1 MTDKSPSGAL
11 ERLFRLQE
19 LLLEAHTKAERR
31 NRTPEHLVH
40 VEAAWQDFRRK
51 RQEVASRREQA
62 EVRKNELDEQ
72 VAGYAEQLKKSEAKR
87 KAVKGQHEYTA
98 LLTEVDHAQREIRT
112 REDEL
117 LQVEETLSQARAD
130 EEALAA
136 TSGEEEAGY
145 EEQMAEWRAEQAKL
159 SAEIEVAEKKAAEIR
174 ATVDKRL
181 LAIFDR
187 IAKMRSGVAVAR
199 VAMVGPPDGRL
210 LLVQR
215 QAPAAAPL
223 RSPPL
228 ARDPPVRELQENPLL
243 GRQRPAVTAGRL
255 DGARG

>member
-19 LLLEAHTKAERR
+19 LLLEARTKAERR

-51 RQEVASRREQA
+51 RQEVVSRREQA
-62 EVRKNELDEQ
+62 EARKKELDEQ

-117 LQVEETLSQARAD
+117 LQVEEALSQARAD
-130 EEALAA
+130 EEALAS
-136 TSGEEEAGY
+136 TSGQEEAGY
-145 EEQMAEWRAEQAKL
+145 EEQMSEWRAEQAKL
-159 SAEIEVAEKKAAEIR
+159 SAEVEAAEKAAAEIR
-174 ATVDKRL
+174 AKIDKRL
-181 LAIFDR
+181 ISTFDR
-187 IAKMRSGVAVAR
+187 IAKMRHGVAVAR
-199 VAMVGPPDGRL
+199 VAMVASQTAACSSCNVRLRPQLLSDLRLSREILQCESCKRILYWDGSGL
-210 LLVQR
+210 
-215 QAPAAAPL
+215 P
-223 RSPPL
+223 
-228 ARDPPVRELQENPLL
+228 
-243 GRQRPAVTAGRL
+243 
-255 DGARG
+255 

>member
-1 MTDKSPSGAL
+1 LTEKSPSGAL

-19 LLLEAHTKAERR
+19 LLLEAHTKAERH

-62 EVRKNELDEQ
+62 EARKKELDEEI
-72 VAGYAEQLKKSEAKR
+72 AGYSEQLRKSEAKR

-117 LQVEETLSQARAD
+117 LQVEESLANARAD
-130 EEALAA
+130 EKTLAA

-145 EEQMAEWRAEQAKL
+145 EEQMSEWRAEQAKL
-159 SAEIEVAEKKAAEIR
+159 EAEVRVAEKAAAEIR
-174 ATVDKRL
+174 GKVDKRL
-181 LAIFDR
+181 LSTFDR

-199 VAMVGPPDGRL
+199 VAMVASQTAACSSCNVRLRPQLLSDLRLSHEIFQCESCKRILYWDGHGL
-210 LLVQR
+210 
-215 QAPAAAPL
+215 P
-223 RSPPL
+223 
-228 ARDPPVRELQENPLL
+228 
-243 GRQRPAVTAGRL
+243 
-255 DGARG
+255 

>member
-19 LLLEAHTKAERR
+19 LLLEARTKAERR

-51 RQEVASRREQA
+51 RQEVAARRERA
-62 EVRKNELDEQ
+62 EARKKELDEQ
-72 VAGYAEQLKKSEAKR
+72 IAGYAEQLKKSEAKR

-117 LQVEETLSQARAD
+117 LQVEDVLGKARAD

-136 TSGEEEAGY
+136 TSGQEEAGY
-145 EEQMAEWRAEQAKL
+145 EEQMSEWRAEQAKL
-159 SAEIEVAEKKAAEIR
+159 DAEAETAEKAATEIR
-174 ATVDKRL
+174 AKVDKRL
-181 LAIFDR
+181 LATFER
-187 IAKMRSGVAVAR
+187 IAKMRAGVAVAR
-199 VAMVGPPDGRL
+199 VAMVASQTAACSACNVRLRPQLLSDLRLSREILQCESCKRILYWDGSGL
-210 LLVQR
+210 
-215 QAPAAAPL
+215 P
-223 RSPPL
+223 
-228 ARDPPVRELQENPLL
+228 
-243 GRQRPAVTAGRL
+243 
-255 DGARG
+255 

>member
-19 LLLEAHTKAERR
+19 LLLEAHTKGERR

-51 RQEVASRREQA
+51 RQEVASRLEQA
-62 EVRKNELDEQ
+62 ESRKKELDEQ

-87 KAVKGQHEYTA
+87 RAVKGQHEYTA

-117 LQVEETLSQARAD
+117 LVVEETLNQARAD
-130 EEALAA
+130 EETLAA
-136 TSGEEEAGY
+136 TSGQEEAGY
-145 EEQMAEWRAEQAKL
+145 EEQMSEWRAEQARL
-159 SAEIEVAEKKAAEIR
+159 AAEIGVAEAAAATIR
-174 ATVDKRL
+174 ATIEKRL
-181 LAIFDR
+181 LGTFDR

-199 VAMVGPPDGRL
+199 VAMVGPQTAACSSCNVRLRPQLLSDLRLSREILQCESCKRILFWDGSGL
-210 LLVQR
+210 
-215 QAPAAAPL
+215 P
-223 RSPPL
+223 
-228 ARDPPVRELQENPLL
+228 
-243 GRQRPAVTAGRL
+243 
-255 DGARG
+255 

>member
-1 MTDKSPSGAL
+1 LTDKSPSGAL

-19 LLLEAHTKAERR
+19 LLLDARSKAERR
-31 NRTPEHLVH
+31 SRTPEHLVH

-51 RQEVASRREQA
+51 RQDVVSRREKA
-62 EVRKNELDEQ
+62 EARKKELDEQ

-117 LQVEETLSQARAD
+117 LQVEESLGLAKAD
-130 EEALAA
+130 ETALAE
-136 TSGEEEAGY
+136 TSGEEESGY
-145 EEQMAEWRAEQAKL
+145 EEQMAEWRAEQARL
-159 SAEIEVAEKKAAEIR
+159 TAEIEEAEKAAAELR

-181 LAIFDR
+181 LGVFDR

-199 VAMVGPPDGRL
+199 VAMVANQTAACSSCNVRLRPQLLSDLRLSREILQCESCKRILYWDGHGL
-210 LLVQR
+210 
-215 QAPAAAPL
+215 P
-223 RSPPL
+223 
-228 ARDPPVRELQENPLL
+228 
-243 GRQRPAVTAGRL
+243 
-255 DGARG
+255 

>member
-1 MTDKSPSGAL
+1 MTDNSPSGAL

-51 RQEVASRREQA
+51 RHEVASRREQA

-117 LQVEETLSQARAD
+117 LLVEETLSQARAD

-159 SAEIEVAEKKAAEIR
+159 SAEIEVAEKTAAEIR
-174 ATVDKRL
+174 VKVEKRL
-181 LAIFDR
+181 LATFDR

-199 VAMVGPPDGRL
+199 VAMVGPQTAACSSCNVRLRPQLLSDLRLSREILQCESCKRILFWDGSGL
-210 LLVQR
+210 
-215 QAPAAAPL
+215 P
-223 RSPPL
+223 
-228 ARDPPVRELQENPLL
+228 
-243 GRQRPAVTAGRL
+243 
-255 DGARG
+255 

>member
-51 RQEVASRREQA
+51 RQEVATRREHA
-62 EVRKNELDEQ
+62 EARKKELDEQ
-72 VAGYAEQLKKSEAKR
+72 IAGYAEQLKKSEAKR

-117 LQVEETLSQARAD
+117 LQVEEALQKARAD
-130 EEALAA
+130 EEELAV
-136 TSGEEEAGY
+136 TSREEEAGY
-145 EEQMAEWRAEQAKL
+145 DEQMSEWRAEQAKL
-159 SAEIEVAEKKAAEIR
+159 DGEVAVAEKAADEIR
-174 ATVDKRL
+174 AKVEKRL
-181 LAIFDR
+181 LATFDK
-187 IAKMRSGVAVAR
+187 IAKMRRGVAVAR
-199 VAMVGPPDGRL
+199 VAMVASQTAACSACNVRLRPQLISDLRLSREILQCESCKRILYWDGSGL
-210 LLVQR
+210 
-215 QAPAAAPL
+215 P
-223 RSPPL
+223 
-228 ARDPPVRELQENPLL
+228 
-243 GRQRPAVTAGRL
+243 
-255 DGARG
+255 

>member
-19 LLLEAHTKAERR
+19 LLLEAHTKAERH

-62 EVRKNELDEQ
+62 DLRKNELDEQ

-117 LQVEETLSQARAD
+117 LLVEETLSQARAD

-136 TSGEEEAGY
+136 TAGEEEAEY
-145 EEQMAEWRAEQAKL
+145 REQMTEWRAEQAKL
-159 SAEIEVAEKKAAEIR
+159 SAEIEVAEKAATAIR
-174 ATVDKRL
+174 ATIEKRL
-181 LAIFDR
+181 LATFDR

-199 VAMVGPPDGRL
+199 VAMVGSQTAACSSCNVRL
-210 LLVQR
+210 MNR
-215 QAPAAAPL
+215 
-223 RSPPL
+223 
-228 ARDPPVRELQENPLL
+228 
-243 GRQRPAVTAGRL
+243 
-255 DGARG
+255 